1 MSLKDCKY
9 LFLDR
14 DGVINVRKMGGYILS
29 YDEFVFINGVKEAFK
44 IFSSCFDRIVIITN
58 QQGIGKGLMK
68 EEDFLLLSN
77 KMIDEIKQEG
87 GRVDK
92 IYFCSALKEEKSKM
106 RKPEIGMGLKAKEDF
121 KEIDFNRSIM
131 VGDSMSDMLFGS
143 RLSMQTVFIN
153 NHTETD
159 IDNKIIDKEFNSLIE
174 FAKYIENEKR
184 NN

>member
-44 IFSSCFDRIVIITN
+44 IFSSCFDRIFIITN

-121 KEIDFNRSIM
+121 K
-131 VGDSMSDMLFGS
+131 
-143 RLSMQTVFIN
+143 
-153 NHTETD
+153 
-159 IDNKIIDKEFNSLIE
+159 
-174 FAKYIENEKR
+174 
-184 NN
+184 